1 MAKPELGYLD
11 AERIKRGFERLSER
25 LGEEG
30 VRASVYIVGSAAMLF
45 AHGLARTTE
54 DVDLMYTGEVHH
66 TRLLALAAEVAH
78 DLGLPENWLNDDF
91 RFVDPQP
98 AQPQKDKR
106 AATLFE
112 SPSLVVTGASLE
124 HLLGMKVHSARDK
137 DLDDI
142 QFLVRKLQLH
152 SMQEIEAVHER
163 VYPGFGIPWR
173 NRNRVEQCLE
183 RVWKRSDSDT
193 EALDRQ

>member
-1 MAKPELGYLD
+1 M
-11 AERIKRGFERLSER
+11 
-25 LGEEG
+25 
-30 VRASVYIVGSAAMLF
+30 RASVYIVGSAVMLF
-45 AHGLARTTE
+45 AHELPRTTE

-98 AQPQKDKR
+98 VQPHKDKR

-142 QFLVRKLQLH
+142 QFLMRKLQIH
-152 SMQEIEAVHER
+152 SMQEIGAVHER
-163 VYPGFGIPWR
+163 VYPGIGIPWR
-173 NRNRVEQCLE
+173 NRQRVEQCLE
-183 RVWKRSDSDT
+183 RVRKKRDSGL
-193 EALDRQ
+193 EGLDI